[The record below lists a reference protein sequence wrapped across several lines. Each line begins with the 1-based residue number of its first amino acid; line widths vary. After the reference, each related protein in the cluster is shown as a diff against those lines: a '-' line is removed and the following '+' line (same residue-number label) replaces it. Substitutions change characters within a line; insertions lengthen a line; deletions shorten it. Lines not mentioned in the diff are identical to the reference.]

1 MLMLQLSSVT
11 VLHSIV
17 LVCCTA
23 LLVLFTL
30 PLLLIENASYGLWLM
45 QAVPLLLTLPG
56 LIRFK
61 SRNLQWLGFLVLFYL
76 LEGILQ
82 IYSALILLQITGVLT
97 TLVCF
102 VLFIAVIVKIRTET
116 PHRLKD

>member
-1 MLMLQLSSVT
+1 
-11 VLHSIV
+11 
-17 LVCCTA
+17 
-23 LLVLFTL
+23 
-30 PLLLIENASYGLWLM
+30 M

-56 LIRFK
+56 LRLFK

-82 IYSALILLQITGVLT
+82 IYSALILLQIIGVLT

-102 VLFIAVIVKIRTET
+102 VLFIAVIVKLRTET